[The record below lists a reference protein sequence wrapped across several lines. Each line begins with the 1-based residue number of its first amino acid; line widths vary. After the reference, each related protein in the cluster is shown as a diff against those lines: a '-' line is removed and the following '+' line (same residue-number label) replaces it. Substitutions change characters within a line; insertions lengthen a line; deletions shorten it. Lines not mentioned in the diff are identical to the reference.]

1 MAYTTIDDP
10 SAHFKVQ
17 LYTGNGTAIGSG
29 GLAVTFNDTDTD
41 MQPDLVWIKNRETT
55 DAPAIFDA
63 VRGATKVIYPSHNN
77 AEGTVAET
85 LTAFGSDGFTVG
97 SNSGVNT
104 SSDSHVAWC
113 WKAGTTSGI
122 SGSPSITPDSYSF
135 NATSGI
141 SMIKYDGNGTAGATL
156 PHGLG
161 AAPEF
166 IIIKATDASESWAV
180 GHAGI
185 TWDYYLYLNTTGAA
199 GDDVKYFNDTSPTS
213 SLFTIGNDGST
224 NDSSNTY
231 IAYVFTPVQGYS
243 KFGTYVGNGNADGP
257 FVYTGFRP
265 AFVMVKRSNSTGSW
279 GMRDNKREA
288 YNNGQD
294 FLLADTTNADQT
306 SATIDFLSNGFKLRH
321 NGSEENTSGSTMIY
335 MAFAEAP
342 FVNSNGVPC
351 NAR

>member
-166 IIIKATDASESWAV
+166 LIIKATDASESWAV

-185 TWDYYLYLNTTGAA
+185 TWDDYMYLNTTAA
-199 GDDVKYFNDTSPTS
+199 AADDVKYFNDTSPTS
-213 SLFTIGNDGST
+213 SLFSIGIDGTT

-243 KFGTYVGNGNADGP
+243 KFGTYTGNGNADGT

-265 AFVMVKRSNSTGSW
+265 AFFMVKRTDSTNDW
-279 GMRDNKREA
+279 YIVDNKRLG
-288 YNNGQD
+288 YNVDNN
-294 FLLADTTNADQT
+294 LLFPNLTTADNTGDYVD
-306 SATIDFLSNGFKLRH
+306 ILSNGLK
-321 NGSEENTSGSTMIY
+321 NIGTDSGWNASGATY
-335 MAFAEAP
+335 VYAAFAEAP